1 MENKKI
7 SLEEITERGVCG
19 DPRVYNIIQDAKK
32 NDKSFTE
39 KGLFGYTPK
48 FSQSEVREIWF
59 GGMTVG
65 ARAGLNVGSLHG
77 QRIDISNSCT
87 NPRQKEFIEKFYKL
101 AEEYNC
107 AIEYHP
113 LHGMCVVQLKNKP
126 KLKWY

>member
-32 NDKSFTE
+32 KRQIFLQK

-65 ARAGLNVGSLHG
+65 ARAGLNVGVFTWSK
-77 QRIDISNSCT
+77 D
-87 NPRQKEFIEKFYKL
+87 
-101 AEEYNC
+101 
-107 AIEYHP
+107 
-113 LHGMCVVQLKNKP
+113 
-126 KLKWY
+126 